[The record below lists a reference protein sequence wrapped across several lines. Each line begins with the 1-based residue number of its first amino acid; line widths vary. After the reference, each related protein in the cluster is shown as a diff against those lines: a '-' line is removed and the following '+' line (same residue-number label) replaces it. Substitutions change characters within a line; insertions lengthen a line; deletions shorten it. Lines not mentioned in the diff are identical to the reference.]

1 LAFRQALLELENE
14 GGISA
19 RGARYSQNYDLT
31 LTAMQRMGFKAYL
44 RSEDQGYIITSFRY
58 PEHPNFNFQNFYT
71 LLSQKGYVI
80 YPGKLSHADCFR
92 IGHVGRLGIA
102 DVRALMSAIAETL
115 NEMDVHI
122 PEKIEA

>member
-1 LAFRQALLELENE
+1 
-14 GGISA
+14 
-19 RGARYSQNYDLT
+19 
-31 LTAMQRMGFKAYL
+31 MGCCDYYVVV
-44 RSEDQGYIITSFRY
+44 S
-58 PEHPNFNFQNFYT
+58 FNFQNFYA
-71 LLSQKGYVI
+71 LLSQKGHVI

-122 PEKIEA
+122 TEKFEA